1 MKTENS
7 LLSGEVSTDPSGLPA
22 SVSDLVEQI
31 VSELE
36 RRLKVTVP
44 LENALWSTK
53 EIGEYLLR
61 PTQSVRERVVVLP
74 GFPAPIRLPSG
85 EHGRSF
91 PRWKA
96 VEVIAW
102 VESHRNGRSARG
114 GRPRKA
120 D

>member
-1 MKTENS
+1 MKTEKS
-7 LLSGEVSTDPSGLPA
+7 PLFGEASPDLSGLPT
-22 SVSDLVEQI
+22 SVPDLVERI
-31 VSELE
+31 VTELE

-74 GFPAPIRLPSG
+74 GFPAAIRLPSG
-85 EHGRSF
+85 ERGRSF

>member
-1 MKTENS
+1 MKTEKS
-7 LLSGEVSTDPSGLPA
+7 PLFSEASPDPSGLPA
-22 SVSDLVEQI
+22 SVPDLVEQI

-36 RRLKVTVP
+36 RRLKATVP

-53 EIGEYLLR
+53 EIGEYLQR
-61 PTQSVRERVVVLP
+61 PAQSVRERVVVLP
-74 GFPAPIRLPSG
+74 GFPAPFRLPSG

-96 VEVIAW
+96 MEVIAW

>member
-1 MKTENS
+1 MKTEKS
-7 LLSGEVSTDPSGLPA
+7 PLSEEVSTDPSGLA
-22 SVSDLVEQI
+22 ATMSELVERI

-36 RRLKVTVP
+36 RQLKVTVP

-61 PTQSVRERVVVLP
+61 PAQSVRERIVTLP

-85 EHGRSF
+85 ERGRSF

-96 VEVIAW
+96 TEVIAW
-102 VESHRNGRSARG
+102 VESHQNGRSARG

>member
-1 MKTENS
+1 MKTEKS
-7 LLSGEVSTDPSGLPA
+7 PLSGEASTDPNGLPA
-22 SVSDLVEQI
+22 SVSDLVERI
-31 VSELE
+31 VTELE

-61 PTQSVRERVVVLP
+61 PAQSVRERIVVLP
-74 GFPAPIRLPSG
+74 GFPVPVRLPSG

-96 VEVIAW
+96 TEVIAW

-120 D
+120 S

>member
-1 MKTENS
+1 MKTEKS
-7 LLSGEVSTDPSGLPA
+7 PLSGEVSTDPSSLPA

-36 RRLKVTVP
+36 HRLKATVP

-61 PTQSVRERVVVLP
+61 PAQSVRERVVVLP

-96 VEVIAW
+96 TEVIAW

-120 D
+120 S